1 MAPTLE
7 PYRVDVPDATLDDL
21 RARLARSRLPNQ
33 IDGIGWAQGT
43 ERGYLRDLLD
53 HWRTAYDWRR
63 VEAELGGYEHVR
75 VVVDG
80 QPLHALHARSSS
92 PAAVP
97 LLLVHGWPGSVVEF
111 LDALPGLTEAFH
123 VVAPSLPGY
132 GFSGPTTEPGWH
144 PRRIAAA
151 CVELLDALGYDRY
164 GLQGGDWGSVVASNV
179 ADLVPDRVVGLHL
192 NFVVVPR
199 PPDGTEPTPEEAA
212 ALAALA
218 AWRRDGAAYQEI
230 QGTRPQT
237 LGYALEDSP
246 AGLCAWIVEKFR
258 AWSDCDGDLDAAIG
272 RDDVLADVT
281 LYWVTGT
288 ANSASRI
295 YLEAMRAGQFQPI
308 TERIEVPTGAAIF
321 PKETVKAP
329 RPWAEA
335 AWNIKRWTVMPKGG
349 HFAALEVPDLLID
362 DVRAFFRDL
371 RSDGR

>member
-21 RARLARSRLPNQ
+21 RARLARARLPNQ

-179 ADLVPDRVVGLHL
+179 ADLVPDRAVGLHL

-258 AWSDCDGDLDAAIG
+258 AWSGGDDGLRAFRADRLLDN
-272 RDDVLADVT
+272 VT
-281 LYWVTGT
+281 LYWVTRT
-288 ANSASRI
+288 ATSSTRL
-295 YLEAMRAGQFQPI
+295 YWEMRQAGRAALP
-308 TERIEVPTGAAIF
+308 ERRVEVPTGVACYPDEVSRF
-321 PKETVKAP
+321 PRSWVETRYRVTHWVEQP
-329 RPWAEA
+329 R
-335 AWNIKRWTVMPKGG
+335 GG
-349 HFAALEVPDLLID
+349 HFAAMQEPGLFVD
-362 DVRAFFRDL
+362 DVRAFFATL
-371 RSDGR
+371 G